1 MGDNLVAGVFGHV
14 EGFTDSSDSVS
25 SVGVSCHVL
34 DWVSA
39 GFFFGGERGEGRVK
53 NGVGSLH
60 RLIEHRFPDGCIHT
74 STSDSDE
81 ASSSNRDEF
90 Q

>member
-1 MGDNLVAGVFGHV
+1 MWKDSLTARTVCPRLVSRATSLTG
-14 EGFTDSSDSVS
+14 
-25 SVGVSCHVL
+25 CQL
-34 DWVSA
+34 D
-39 GFFFGGERGEGRVK
+39 FFFGGERGEGVSK